1 MTQIVK
7 LGGSVVTDDQGNV
20 REDVLERLARE
31 AATAGEDLVV
41 VHGAGSMGH
50 PLVVEHGLED
60 GIADGAAREALA
72 TVHAQV
78 RELNLAVL
86 DALQEAGLPAVVTS
100 PFGTLAGNDGRP
112 GGWNLVPVHRMLGQG
127 LVPVTHGDLV
137 LDTTR
142 GISVLSGDTIGA
154 ELARFLDA
162 DRVIFALD
170 RDGVYSHPP
179 DHEEAELLRHP
190 TPDELDDARERAT
203 IGEEDATGGMVGKL
217 DEAVRAVR
225 TGAQVC
231 LVNGLEPGRLEDALA
246 GKPEG
251 TVLEPGG
258 PEA

>member
-7 LGGSVVTDDQGNV
+7 LGGSTITDDEGTV
-20 REDVLERLARE
+20 RTDAVERLARE
-31 AATAGEDLVV
+31 AATADELVL

-50 PLVVEHGLED
+50 PLTVEHGLDD
-60 GIADGAAREALA
+60 GIADEDAREALA
-72 TVHAQV
+72 TVHANV

-86 DALQEAGLPAVVTS
+86 DALRQAGRPAVVTS
-100 PFGTLAGNDGRP
+100 PFGTLASNDGRP
-112 GGWNLVPVHRMLGQG
+112 GGWNLVPVHRMLGHD

-142 GISVLSGDTIGA
+142 GVSALSGDTLCA

-162 DRVIFALD
+162 DRVVFALD
-170 RDGVYSHPP
+170 QDGVYTHPP
-179 DHEEAELLRHP
+179 EDEDAELLERP
-190 TPDELDDARERAT
+190 TPDELDQARKRAT
-203 IGEEDATGGMVGKL
+203 SPDADATGGMVGKL

-258 PEA
+258 PGS